1 MNPMRTVNVGTTAA
15 NCAAALACSLMI
27 AGPAQAGFT
36 AAERD
41 GRLEVRDGDRLVLA
55 WQVAPL
61 ARPAGGAK
69 FAASA
74 FLHPLCTPSGFE
86 LTAIQPPDHLHHF
99 GVWWPWK
106 FLNVDGK
113 QHNTWEL
120 QEGQGRHVAVNAR
133 IASQSADE
141 VVLELANRHE
151 VAAGNSFVPALD
163 ERARLRLGR
172 LGTDAYQLDIAL
184 DQRPA
189 AGRRV
194 EVVAYRYSGFSWRG
208 SAAWNKDNSRMTT
221 SEGHTRDQANHQP
234 ARWVMVDGKT
244 PAGTATL
251 LLLSAAAKDGG
262 TPELLRVWD
271 SNTHNGAPFANFNP
285 VVRESLPL
293 DAAHKQVSQ
302 RRYRLILTDRTLTPE
317 QAEQLWRK
325 W

>member
-1 MNPMRTVNVGTTAA
+1 MNITTTAA
-15 NCAAALACSLMI
+15 GCAALLAW
-27 AGPAQAGFT
+27 ATVAAAPQPAAGFA

-41 GRLEVRDGDRLVLA
+41 GRLEVRDGGRLVLA

-61 ARPAGGAK
+61 AKPAGGAK

-106 FLNVDGK
+106 FLEVDGK
-113 QHNTWEL
+113 QHNTWEI
-120 QEGQGRHVAVNAR
+120 QEGQGRHVAVSAR
-133 IASQSADE
+133 ITSQSADE
-141 VVLELANRHE
+141 VVLDLANRHE
-151 VAAGNSFVPALD
+151 VAAGNGFAPALD
-163 ERARLRLGR
+163 EHAHLRLSR
-172 LGTDAYQLDIAL
+172 LASDAYQLDITL
-184 DQRPA
+184 NQQPA
-189 AGRRV
+189 AGRKV
-194 EVVAYRYSGFSWRG
+194 AVVAYRYSGFSWRG
-208 SAAWNKDNSRMTT
+208 SAAWHKDNSRMTT

-271 SNTHNGAPFANFNP
+271 SNTNNGVPFANFNP
-285 VVRESLPL
+285 VVNHTLPL
-293 DAAHKQVSQ
+293 DAAHKQASQ
-302 RRYRLILTDRTLTPE
+302 RRYRLILADRTLTPQ
-317 QAEQLWRK
+317 QADQLWRK